1 MDPTNT
7 IDIDTRDDLENRCCD
22 ILVDKREKV
31 FKSIKKE
38 CVDILVDLYSR
49 HDYDYFGHSPSQYFY
64 NIYEK
69 NFKKEFGEYL
79 EKGAGYIFYSCSK
92 HLEYFCD
99 YIGWKNINKLKKEFS
114 KFLDLQLNDENNLFV
129 DLTDP
134 LYDYLIEHNGI
145 LPESLREQEE
155 EQEGNPN

>member
-7 IDIDTRDDLENRCCD
+7 IDDIENRCCD

-38 CVDILVDLYSR
+38 CVDILVDLYNR
-49 HDYDYFGHSPSQYFY
+49 HDYDYFGHSPSEFFY
-64 NIYEK
+64 NIYKK

-79 EKGAGYIFYSCSK
+79 EKGADDIFYVNAFN
-92 HLEYFCD
+92 LEYFCD
-99 YIGWKNINKLKKEFS
+99 YIGWKNINKLKKDFF
-114 KFLDLQLNDENNLFV
+114 KFLDLQLNDKKLWSDV
-129 DLTDP
+129 TLP
-134 LYDYLIEHNGI
+134 LYEYLIEHNGI

-155 EQEGNPN
+155 EQEGNPD